1 MVMACKSKSTT
12 TPVDNNNPEPENPE
26 TYRRIRR

>member
-1 MVMACKSKSTT
+1 MIMACKSKSTT
-12 TPVDNNNPEPENPE
+12 TPVDNNKPEPENPE